1 LALLLHENR
10 TLPHDLPETQCRIK
24 GFALKVSFT
33 GRDVKRT
40 SHFPSTLGI
49 EGGHLII

>member
-1 LALLLHENR
+1 V
-10 TLPHDLPETQCRIK
+10 TCRKLSAESK